1 MKKAYYQPNL
11 ISNLTNSQ
19 LKLKFH
25 EIGYR
30 LNREYLF
37 PTTRDL
43 TFVGSIIKEFFSVA
57 GIEDPILAIYPSY
70 YIKTPVGLKTIERE
84 THPFYQVFNIGIG
97 ERFYDPTVE
106 RFRNLFE
113 ITINREKLKG
123 FIAAFIVEDVSLID
137 TNNLDIYYEA
147 LFITAFKEVL
157 AEFST
162 KKLFYSRYDIYKHT
176 EQSINSFTSNPFY
189 YNFESQYNFYDR
201 KYETVFSSGSTLP
214 ESIIPN
220 LYACNS
226 YVYFDEPEKIRKVV
240 SLDGRVRITEESLL
254 NEKYYFDYATAVE
267 NITDPTEL
275 STISKVR
282 NYVLD
287 PVNSNISTVPLIS
300 ENFPYSVKIKVSNY
314 YSDAFETFITNN
326 NLNTYTVNNS
336 HYLFNNEIS
345 KPSTITVNSSSFYVL
360 ENEYLLVPAEDGA
373 YTGGDG
379 RKYNVVTTNIQS
391 TQSINNVDYTTLFNF
406 DSSSGGFAVY
416 NYDDYKFYS
425 EENRQSLIGLTRP
438 ATIFTY
444 LSLNSF
450 EKTISTFAHDYLNVI
465 NLVKLNEYNLCFQV
479 EKSISGSVVNNFSFS
494 RNEDTEFSIDDTQV
508 VYGKTYDYRF
518 YGINYVN
525 SFSYNFNEVVI
536 GLSGSLSSATY
547 EPPESAT
554 SATRESLL
562 GSLSTIAADLPT
574 TSTTLATP
582 RNPLNPLGT
591 ESLNLTDEPEPSRRF
606 GEVSPGIRRSIL
618 ELDIDKSSGS
628 RRRRSAPTDRGDTRS
643 RKPFNYGTVRYG
655 STTVELSYP
664 PTGGTRED
672 GRYPESDVEYE
683 ERDIIRPGDRLNE
696 GLINPPLTRGESDG
710 GTGPRSFGGT
720 YQPDLPP
727 LIFPT
732 IPTVTK
738 EPPIISLT
746 QPTFVKDNP
755 PPAIIGIIDF
765 YTDAKIYKNH
775 LFDKSFAVH
784 DNPPAPVTVQV
795 YPLIKRPN
803 NLLFWINEA
812 CFKFLDEPEIIYPS
826 DIEYFKKMRI
836 VQNLGTK
843 KILFECAK
851 DMKRVDVF
859 RTTTPPRRYSDFADN
874 LYRSVPF
881 EESTSTEYLDTL
893 QFNTKYYYTFRG
905 VDVHDNISNPTSVYQ
920 IEIIN
925 NDGAIYSV
933 VRTYDMRETQIEHT
947 FNKSFKK
954 YISINPSAIFTTIE
968 KNDDGKIIIGNNNT
982 GLWGEKFKIRVKS
995 KESGKCFDINLTFN
1009 KKTLNSIDGTSV
1021 IDDPPPVPSSD
1032 PSTSTESATTTR
1044 PFPSAALTPVLPT
1057 PTTGSVRSTRPFG
1070 DAPATVYDPFT
1081 STTTGRPFD
1090 GVLLTED
1097 RRLR

>member
-1 MKKAYYQPNL
+1 M
-11 ISNLTNSQ
+11 
-19 LKLKFH
+19 
-25 EIGYR
+25 
-30 LNREYLF
+30 
-37 PTTRDL
+37 
-43 TFVGSIIKEFFSVA
+43 
-57 GIEDPILAIYPSY
+57 
-70 YIKTPVGLKTIERE
+70 
-84 THPFYQVFNIGIG
+84 
-97 ERFYDPTVE
+97 
-106 RFRNLFE
+106 
-113 ITINREKLKG
+113 
-123 FIAAFIVEDVSLID
+123 
-137 TNNLDIYYEA
+137 
-147 LFITAFKEVL
+147 
-157 AEFST
+157 
-162 KKLFYSRYDIYKHT
+162 
-176 EQSINSFTSNPFY
+176 
-189 YNFESQYNFYDR
+189 
-201 KYETVFSSGSTLP
+201 LP
-214 ESIIPN
+214 DSIIPN

-226 YVYFDEPEKIRKVV
+226 YVYTDEPQRIRKVV
-240 SLDGRVRITEESLL
+240 SLDGRVRITEELLL
-254 NEKYYFDYATAVE
+254 NEQYYVDYASAIE

-287 PVNSNISTVPLIS
+287 PINSNVASVPLIS
-300 ENFPYSVKIKVSNY
+300 ENFPYSVKMKISNY
-314 YSDAFETFITNN
+314 YSDAFETFLTNN
-326 NLNTYTVNNS
+326 NLNTYAVNNS

-345 KPSTITVNSSSFYVL
+345 KPSTITVNTSSFYVL

-379 RKYNVVTTNIQS
+379 RRYNVVTTNIQS

-406 DSSSGGFAVY
+406 DSSSGGFVVY

-425 EENRQSLIGLTRP
+425 EENRQFLIGLTRP

-444 LSLNSF
+444 LNLNSF
-450 EKTISTFAHDYLNVI
+450 EKTISTFAHDYINVI

-479 EKSISGSVVNNFSFS
+479 EKSVSGSVVNNFSFS
-494 RNEDTEFSIDDTQV
+494 RNEDSEFSIDDTQV
-508 VYGKTYDYRF
+508 VYGKTYDYKF

-525 SFSYNFNEVVI
+525 SFSYNFIDVAI
-536 GLSGSLSSATY
+536 GLSGSLSTATY
-547 EPPESAT
+547 EPPESAR

-562 GSLSTIAADLPT
+562 GSLSTIAVPSV
-574 TSTTLATP
+574 TSSATEATP
-582 RNPLNPLGT
+582 RSPLNPLGLD
-591 ESLNLTDEPEPSRRF
+591 SLNLTDEPEPSRRF

-618 ELDIDKSSGS
+618 ELDIDKNSSS

-655 STTVELSYP
+655 NITTDLGYP
-664 PTGGTRED
+664 ATGGTRED

-683 ERDIIRPGDRLNE
+683 ESDTIRPGERRIQE
-696 GLINPPLTRGESDG
+696 GLINPSGRRSETDDSSA
-710 GTGPRSFGGT
+710 GPRAFGGT
-720 YQPDLPP
+720 YKPDLPP

-746 QPTFVKDNP
+746 QPTFPKDNP
-755 PPAIIGIIDF
+755 PPAVTGIIDF

-775 LFDKSFAVH
+775 LFEKSFAVH

-874 LYRSVPF
+874 FYRSVPF

-893 QFNTKYYYTFRG
+893 EFNTKYYYTFRG

-920 IEIIN
+920 IEIVN
-925 NDGAIYSV
+925 NDGAIYSI

-954 YISINPSAIFTTIE
+954 YISINPSFLFTSID
-968 KNDDGKIIIGNNNT
+968 KNDEGKIITGDNRT

-995 KESGKCFDINLTFN
+995 KESGRCFDINLTFN

-1021 IDDPPPVPSSD
+1021 IDDPPPIPSSE
-1032 PSTSTESATTTR
+1032 PSTSTETTTTTR
-1044 PFPSAALTPVLPT
+1044 PFSSTVLTPVLPT
-1057 PTTGSVRSTRPFG
+1057 PTTGSARSTRPFG